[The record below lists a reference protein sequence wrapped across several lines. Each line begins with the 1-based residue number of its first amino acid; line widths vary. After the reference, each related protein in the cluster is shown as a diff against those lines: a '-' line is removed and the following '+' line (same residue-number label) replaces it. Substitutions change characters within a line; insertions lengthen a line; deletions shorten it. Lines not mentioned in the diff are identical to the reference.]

1 METNKNN
8 HWLIVFLIFF
18 IILSLALGGY
28 IFYDKFYQK
37 ENTNPAESQPIEEPK
52 EELVKKINSS
62 KYWIYDADY
71 EKAVLA
77 DSYMVGSWPQYVE
90 NIKVPYIN
98 ISSTYASK
106 ANQEIKNVFDIAID
120 TYNEG
125 VQDKSLFIVLILI
138 LLS

>member
-1 METNKNN
+1 MQLQMYLNLTM
-8 HWLIVFLIFF
+8 I
-18 IILSLALGGY
+18 
-28 IFYDKFYQK
+28 
-37 ENTNPAESQPIEEPK
+37 K
-52 EELVKKINSS
+52 EEENGYST

-120 TYNEG
+120 TYNKG
-125 VQDKSLFIVLILI
+125 VQDELTRVDIDYQKYIDNDMVSTALWYSIKETAVVNPNYYTYNIDLKTGK
-138 LLS
+138 